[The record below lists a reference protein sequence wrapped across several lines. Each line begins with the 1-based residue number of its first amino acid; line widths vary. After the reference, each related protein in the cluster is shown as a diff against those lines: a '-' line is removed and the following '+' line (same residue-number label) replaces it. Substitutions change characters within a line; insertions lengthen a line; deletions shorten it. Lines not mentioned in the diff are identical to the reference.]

1 MQKKKKI
8 SCGQTSEGYKT
19 PPSILD
25 ITASNVNFAD
35 YSSFS
40 HLPELSMYFISYPS
54 KEIGKDLFT
63 WMYVPRQTQRSD
75 SKKHELNLCLILYLS
90 AI

>member
-1 MQKKKKI
+1 
-8 SCGQTSEGYKT
+8 
-19 PPSILD
+19 
-25 ITASNVNFAD
+25 
-35 YSSFS
+35 
-40 HLPELSMYFISYPS
+40 MYFISYPS